1 MRTPSRRSSLVRL
14 LCERRAAGAEV
25 LEYALVFPLLL
36 TLLLGIFYFGRAF
49 SVYQAITRAAREGT
63 RNAVLTTCAQCG
75 NTVYTSTEVQTLF
88 VNPALAAVSLD
99 PAKVQNYTQTT
110 QWLDPGATPPQQ
122 CGVAISFDYP
132 FQFNIPFTSLRL
144 STINIGTQVQ
154 MRLENQP
161 IGGTCP

>member
-1 MRTPSRRSSLVRL
+1 MRTSAKRSSLVRL
-14 LCERRAAGAEV
+14 LCERHAAGAEV
-25 LEYALVFPLLL
+25 LEFALVFPLFL
-36 TLLLGIFYFGRAF
+36 TLMLGIFYFGRAF
-49 SVYQAITRAAREGT
+49 SVYQTITRAAREGA

-122 CGVAISFDYP
+122 CGVAISFGYP
-132 FQFNIPFTSLRL
+132 FQFRIPFTSLSL
-144 STINIGTQVQ
+144 STINMRTQVQ